1 MKIELKAVKH
11 HTSLSEETHA
21 FSASLHIEGK
31 RVATASNRGDG
42 GPADIRPLEGQRDAF
57 DKAIAFLAR
66 QSKVSLGGGL
76 NVQPDLD
83 LVISQLVEVDLVRQQ
98 IHRGGKRIFGP
109 KATGTSIF
117 RRDTNELMT
126 YKCGPETP
134 IRTAQGMTLGHEVVI
149 DKEQKAGHDPV
160 CLNTLY
166 AQDADAAFRLL
177 AEREDVVSTY
187 DWTLE
192 SALAGG
198 RF

>member
-1 MKIELKAVKH
+1 MKIELKAIKH

-21 FSASLHIEGK
+21 FSASLYIEGK
-31 RVATASNRGDG
+31 RVATASNRGHG
-42 GPADIRPLEGQRDAF
+42 EPVDIRPLDGQRDAL

-66 QSKVSLGGGL
+66 QSKVSIGVGM
-76 NVQPDLD
+76 NTQPDLD

-98 IHRGGKRIFGP
+98 IHRGGKRMFGP
-109 KATGTSIF
+109 KATATSIL

-126 YKCGPETP
+126 YKCGPDTP
-134 IRTAQGMTLGHEVVI
+134 LRTAEGMKPGREVVI
-149 DKEQKAGHDPV
+149 AKEKKAGHDPV
-160 CLNTLY
+160 CLNKLY

-177 AEREDVVSTY
+177 VDREDVASTY

-192 SALAGG
+192 SALASG